1 MNVGGFR
8 DNCWVG
14 NFFQGFGSSRVGWG
28 SDLAATPP
36 QKLSIRTLGHAI
48 EEALMSYTRADLEVV
63 LADELKL
70 EWELDSSPSDRE
82 HTKRGVIA
90 GYMRGWGLAQM
101 AALAR
106 RVVTECEVPDFQI
119 DDLKRLLVT
128 YDAGGGVAGPTKNL
142 IFAASGPKPEIVLR
156 DAVNNDIE
164 IVKNAEYCLVYDE
177 PVPAEGLRFSR
188 LVAWWRGREQLSESV
203 SDREVGRGMHQRLR
217 ASLDS
222 DAERVLFDAYAARCR
237 DSFDIPA
244 LVPQVYLHYD
254 PYDQRTRR
262 QSGDGSPL
270 ARQRMDFL
278 LLFSDRR
285 RVVIEVDGKQHY
297 AVGDKAN
304 ADLYAEMVA
313 EDRRLRLSGYEVYRF
328 GGVELFRPGSLKL
341 LEDFFT
347 ELASRLS

>member
-1 MNVGGFR
+1 MTGTDPIVN
-8 DNCWVG
+8 
-14 NFFQGFGSSRVGWG
+14 NFFRGYDAASAIWG
-28 SDLAATPP
+28 SDLPAKPP
-36 QKLSIRTLGHAI
+36 QKLSTRTLGHAI
-48 EEALMSYTRADLEVV
+48 EEALMSYTRVDLEIV

-70 EWELDSSPSDRE
+70 EWDGDASPSDRDF
-82 HTKRGVIA
+82 TKRDVIS
-90 GYMRGWGLAQM
+90 GYMSGWGLAQM

-106 RVVTECEVPDFQI
+106 RVVTECEIPDFLVSELNQ
-119 DDLKRLLVT
+119 LLAV
-128 YDAGGGVAGPTKNL
+128 YDGGGGVAGPTKNL

-156 DAVNNDIE
+156 DAMNNDIE

-188 LVAWWRGREQLSESV
+188 LVAWWRDREQLPETV
-203 SDREVGRGMHQRLR
+203 GDREVGLAVHHRSR

-222 DAERVLFDAYAARCR
+222 EAERVVFDAYAARYK
-237 DSFDIPA
+237 DTFDIPA

-262 QSGDGSPL
+262 QNGNGRPL

-297 AVGDKAN
+297 AVDDKASPN
-304 ADLYAEMVA
+304 LYARMVA
-313 EDRRLRLSGYEVYRF
+313 EDRRLRLAGYEVFRF
-328 GGVELFRPGSLKL
+328 GGAELFRPDSPKMLA
-341 LEDFFT
+341 DFFDQ
-347 ELASRLS
+347 LASRMG